1 MLEIYKSEEINKNSA
16 AKGAVKKIHKVVPI
30 EEITDDCWINLY
42 SPTESEIARVEN
54 ALGIPQEF
62 LRYPL
67 DEEERP
73 RIDVDDDTDIHLI
86 IVDIPYSQRE
96 NDIISYDTTP
106 LGIIITER
114 NIVTVSLKETP
125 ILDHLIE
132 NRIKD
137 LFIPFRTRF
146 TIQIL
151 LGVAREY
158 LRLLRFIDKTLE
170 ASEVKLAKE
179 ISNKELYKLLE
190 LSKSLVYFTSSLKS
204 NEAVL
209 EKLMRGRTIKLYDE
223 DEDLLEDVVIEYKQA
238 HEMADIYA
246 NIVSST
252 TDAYASIINN
262 NVNDIMKIMTA
273 ATICLT
279 IPDLIG
285 SFFGQNCPMPWDD
298 SFAANPMPFIG
309 LTLACVCSFFIAAII
324 LRKNKML

>member
-1 MLEIYKSEEINKNSA
+1 MLEIYTSTAINRNSST
-16 AKGAVKKIHKVVPI
+16 KTFHKVVTQ
-30 EEITDDCWINLY
+30 ETITDDCWINLY
-42 SPTESEIARVEN
+42 SPTELEISRVETELN
-54 ALGIPQEF
+54 IPQEF

-73 RIDVDDDTDIHLI
+73 RIDIDDDTGIHLI
-86 IVDIPYSQRE
+86 IVDIPYSHRE

-106 LGIIITER
+106 LGIIVTDR
-114 NIVTVSLKETP
+114 NIVTVSLKESP
-125 ILDHLIE
+125 ILDHFIE
-132 NRIKD
+132 NRVKD

-170 ASEVKLAKE
+170 ASEVKLAKD
-179 ISNKELYKLLE
+179 ISNKELYKLLG

-262 NVNDIMKIMTA
+262 NMNDIMKVMAA

-285 SFFGQNCPMPWDD
+285 SFFGQNCPMPWDAGFMD
-298 SFAANPMPFIG
+298 NPGPFLG
-309 LTLACVCSFFIAAII
+309 LCVACIASFFIAVVI
-324 LRKNKML
+324 LRKKNML